1 MKAMAASL
9 KTFAM
14 LSCMSEGTWPQ
25 ALRLSDFSSCDSI
38 GDKLATV
45 LAEFGRWT
53 LDIVRRP
60 AAAEGFVILPRRWVV
75 ERTFAWLGR
84 CRRPAKNVERRPKAR
99 PPEHSPPTCAA

>member
-1 MKAMAASL
+1 VV
-9 KTFAM
+9 
-14 LSCMSEGTWPQ
+14 EY
-25 ALRLSDFSSCDSI
+25 FSSCDSI

-45 LAEFGRWT
+45 LAELGRWT

-84 CRRPAKNVERRPKAR
+84 CRRPAKNAERRPKAR